1 MSVWGSRVDS
11 EGHEDQLLV
20 PQYLCLVDEHH
31 PQHLVPNH
39 LLDSLEHHDL
49 QVMILLLMMMTNILL
64 IGKLRSTLKI
74 LTKTL

>member
-1 MSVWGSRVDS
+1 MSVWGSGADS
-11 EGHEDQLLV
+11 KRHEDQLLV

-49 QVMILLLMMMTNILL
+49 QVMILLLMMMKNILL
-64 IGKLRSTLKI
+64 IGKLKSTLEI
-74 LTKTL
+74 LNKTL